1 MAVSEEIRARLTQA
15 FAPTRL
21 EVIDESDHHKGH
33 AGHDG
38 RGESHFRVAISAPAF
53 APMSRIERHRAVH
66 RALGVDLTGRI
77 HALAL
82 EIDPGR

>member
-1 MAVSEEIRARLTQA
+1 MAVAEEIRARLTQA

-21 EVIDESDHHKGH
+21 DVIDESEQHHGH
-33 AGHDG
+33 AGHSG
-38 RGESHFRVAISAPAF
+38 SGESHFRVAISAPAF

-66 RALGVDLTGRI
+66 RALGTELTGRI